1 MVDPISGSNN
11 SANVGQVGRTQ
22 NNKQNDK
29 TSDAEASADVSASD
43 QVELSPEALEAQA
56 NDTARE
62 ARVFLE
68 QDTGAVLS
76 ADAERLNE
84 LL

>member
-1 MVDPISGSNN
+1 MVDPISGAGN
-11 SANVGQVGRTQ
+11 SANVGQVGRIQ
-22 NNKQNDK
+22 NNKQSDK
-29 TSDAEASADVSASD
+29 ALDAEASVEAGAGD

-62 ARVFLE
+62 ARVLLE
-68 QDTGAVLS
+68 QDAGAVLS